1 MENFIR
7 PSYLNSIKPFIGK
20 QIIKVLTGQ
29 RRTGKSYLM
38 LQIIDFIKQNNAE
51 ANIISIN
58 KEEFEFDFIK
68 NYTDLYNYVKEKSKE
83 TKNYLFIDEIQEIT
97 EFEKAIRSLL
107 HTGNYDI
114 YCTGSNANML
124 SSDLATVLSGRYVE
138 FNIHSLS
145 YLEFLQFHHKEN
157 TEQSLQTY
165 LKRGGLP
172 FLIHLP
178 DDDKTIFEYL
188 KNISNTIF
196 FKDIV
201 SRFNIRNVSFLSDL
215 TKYLANNCGSLFS
228 ANSIE
233 KYLKSQKIK
242 VSYDIILN
250 YLDYLE
256 KAYFIHR
263 VKRED
268 ISGKKIFEIGE
279 KVYFEDI
286 GLRNTMV
293 GYNLNDI
300 HKIMENAVYLHLKTN
315 NYEINIGVNK
325 QMEIDFVGTKNN
337 EKIYV
342 QVAYLLNDTK
352 TIEREF
358 GNLLKI
364 EDNYSKILV
373 SMNNMETLNTYKGI
387 KNVTLREF
395 LSTNDLINL

>member
-286 GLRNTMV
+286 GLRNSMV

>member
-286 GLRNTMV
+286 GLRNSMV

-373 SMNNMETLNTYKGI
+373 SMNNVETLNTYKGI

>member
-286 GLRNTMV
+286 GIRNTMV

>member
-58 KEEFEFDFIK
+58 KEEFEFDFIQ

-373 SMNNMETLNTYKGI
+373 SMNNVETLNTYKGI

>member
-68 NYTDLYNYVKEKSKE
+68 NYNDLYNYVKEKSKE

>member
-68 NYTDLYNYVKEKSKE
+68 NYNDLYNYVKEKSKE

-286 GLRNTMV
+286 GLRNSMV

>member
-286 GLRNTMV
+286 GIRNTMV

-373 SMNNMETLNTYKGI
+373 SMNNVETLNTYKGI

>member
-1 MENFIR
+1 M
-7 PSYLNSIKPFIGK
+7 
-20 QIIKVLTGQ
+20 
-29 RRTGKSYLM
+29 
-38 LQIIDFIKQNNAE
+38 
-51 ANIISIN
+51 
-58 KEEFEFDFIK
+58 
-68 NYTDLYNYVKEKSKE
+68 
-83 TKNYLFIDEIQEIT
+83 
-97 EFEKAIRSLL
+97 
-107 HTGNYDI
+107 
-114 YCTGSNANML
+114 
-124 SSDLATVLSGRYVE
+124 
-138 FNIHSLS
+138 
-145 YLEFLQFHHKEN
+145 
-157 TEQSLQTY
+157 
-165 LKRGGLP
+165 
-172 FLIHLP
+172 
-178 DDDKTIFEYL
+178 
-188 KNISNTIF
+188 
-196 FKDIV
+196 
-201 SRFNIRNVSFLSDL
+201 SDL

-286 GLRNTMV
+286 GLRNSMV